1 MPPSGGPSPL
11 GEIRDYFQSLPEEEQ
26 WAAYVVGV
34 LGTYAVR
41 LVRRGRALSGRV
53 PDAHRRWLEAPGSEG
68 SDDGR
73 IPGA

>member
-1 MPPSGGPSPL
+1 MTHVGYLVAGWW
-11 GEIRDYFQSLPEEEQ
+11 I
-26 WAAYVVGV
+26 VVGV

>member
-1 MPPSGGPSPL
+1 VTHVGYLVAGW
-11 GEIRDYFQSLPEEEQ
+11 GI
-26 WAAYVVGV
+26 VIGV

-73 IPGA
+73 TPGA